1 MFGCVVVESD
11 DFAEKTTAANVSSHM
26 TLTLAGTKKYIT
38 YNLNK
43 QLRAISV
50 LEESEL
56 LANSAKAQ
64 RFATNTIAGTMLFG
78 AGILPALA
86 VLFIGQHL
94 PEKTKSEYLIFV
106 EFTDG
111 KSAILKANQKHYNKL
126 KKYL

>member
-64 RFATNTIAGTMLFG
+64 RFATNTIL
-78 AGILPALA
+78 
-86 VLFIGQHL
+86 VLCCLVQVYCL
-94 PEKTKSEYLIFV
+94 LWRCYLSVSIYP
-106 EFTDG
+106 
-111 KSAILKANQKHYNKL
+111 KKPNQNI
-126 KKYL
+126 